1 MNFMRKILGNSYL
14 ELTCSKE
21 ALFEIIEK
29 YIEGKETHFSFSE
42 LCNHVKR
49 IAVERNY
56 FKKEPNTIYSDIEF
70 LNNDMKQ
77 INLIIWEKIIN
88 KELMIDFNQ
97 GYANQFSNQY
107 YFLKI

>member
-1 MNFMRKILGNSYL
+1 MRKILGNSYL
-14 ELTCSKE
+14 DLTCSKE

-49 IAVERNY
+49 IAVERKY

-97 GYANQFSNQY
+97 GYGNQFSNQY